1 MSLSVAVCI
10 PTYCEAENI
19 AEILRRVRKELPDA
33 TILIGDDNSPDG
45 TAAIARAVGEELG
58 NVDVIL
64 NRSKAGLGE
73 AYRRLY
79 RIASDRGFDA
89 VIQLDADLSHDPA
102 ELPDLVAHLDAGADL
117 VIGTRYIPGGSTPDW
132 PLIRRVLSTVGNR
145 YAAMVLRLSLR
156 DVTSGYRAYLTS
168 TLAGI
173 DFGTTRATG
182 YGFQIEMAYRSVRR
196 GFEIVE
202 HPIVFK
208 DRTLGES
215 KLNLKVAFEELWL
228 VTWWG
233 LRDLFR
239 PVPAAV
245 RRRSGSA

>member
-19 AEILRRVRKELPDA
+19 TEIIRRVRKELPDA

-45 TAAIARAVGEELG
+45 TADIARAVAEELG
-58 NVDVIL
+58 NVDVVVNL
-64 NRSKAGLGE
+64 NKAGLGE

-79 RIASDRGFDA
+79 RIAADRGFDA

-102 ELPDLVAHLDAGADL
+102 ELPELIGHLDGGADV

-145 YAAMVLRLSLR
+145 YAATVLRVKLR

-173 DFGTTRATG
+173 DFGSTRATG
-182 YGFQIEMAYRSVRR
+182 YGFQIEMAYRSVRG
-196 GFEIVE
+196 GFRIVE

-215 KLNLKVAFEELWL
+215 KLNLKVAVEELWL

-233 LRDLFR
+233 IRDLFR
-239 PVPAAV
+239 PEPTAV
-245 RRRSGSA
+245 RRPTGSG